1 MILNK
6 WYNTDL
12 IDISAIIDAYKNN
25 WYNSSDII
33 DIIVDFWH
41 MI

>member
-1 MILNK
+1 MIKNK
-6 WYNTDL
+6 WYNTVL
-12 IDISAIIDAYKNN
+12 IDIIEIIDSNKNN